1 MACDQQSISAA
12 LLQSY
17 KDAGGIN
24 HLDGANLPSKCAVAG
39 LCQDLLTLMFPGF
52 FEISVVREE
61 DIPDVT
67 EARVSSL
74 LARLK
79 VEARRSL
86 MFQKEVPENIGCVA
100 WGIACRFMSSLPGV
114 RELLRTDVEAAFD
127 GDPAA
132 NGYEEVILAY
142 PFIEAVAIQRM
153 ANILYREGL
162 PLVPRMMTEWA
173 HNRTG
178 IDIHPGAEIGSHFFI
193 DHGTGVVIGETAHIG
208 SHVKLY
214 QGVGLVAR
222 SLAAGQRL
230 KGQRRHPT
238 LGDHVTVYANA
249 TIVGDIVVGSGST
262 IGANVFVTEP
272 VAPDS
277 VVALGEQKNEVRLRQ
292 RPRAAAG

>member
-39 LCQDLLTLMFPGF
+39 LCHDLLTLMFPGF
-52 FEISVVREE
+52 FESSVVREE

-132 NGYEEVILAY
+132 NGFEEVILAY

-153 ANILYREGL
+153 AHVLYREGL

-292 RPRAAAG
+292 RPRVAAS